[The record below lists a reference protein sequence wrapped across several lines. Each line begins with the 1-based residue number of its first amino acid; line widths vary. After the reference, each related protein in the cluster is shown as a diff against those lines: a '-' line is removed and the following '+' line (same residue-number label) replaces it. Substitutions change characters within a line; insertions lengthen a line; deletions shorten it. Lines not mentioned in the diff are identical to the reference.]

1 MASLAAGT
9 TEERER
15 LLAIDNSFGPR
26 PSVESN
32 EDSHTQVSEAVAA
45 ASGKPRQEEATS
57 RFRYSEPVL
66 HYNSISVDCLFPSD
80 ENAKTGSAQV
90 IERDL
95 GEENDFWNIHVDFVW
110 KPRGFKTGS
119 SDSPDND
126 KHIQALSVS
135 VDNFLT
141 LRLRLDS
148 KPASVTIHLRG
159 GQLLGHFLFPNG
171 PDAAMAFMTA
181 LRAHVNTLILKDED
195 KPGELF
201 AVEKKQR
208 MRRVAPS
215 LTSTSTEPNREG
227 EDFSNLLD
235 DLTLR
240 APSSSSRG
248 GRQQH
253 RTGQRNRRHAPDN
266 GDFGMMVLSQFAKVT
281 QVAREVGDDIST
293 FLDEKKRRAEAER
306 KERERA
312 ARRRALDIYADIVAS
327 TDVERELPP
336 RLCLE
341 EKRGVPVSREVW
353 ERSFDDSGT
362 LTDPVVMRQAI
373 FAGGVEG
380 KARYQ
385 VWPFILGFYP
395 WNSSQAERSHIAH
408 QRKSDYD
415 VLKEKWISLQSSAK
429 AADSV
434 SLTSNPDAITMDR
447 RNRVSKA
454 HADYLETE
462 EQIAKDIVRTDR
474 QVDLYTQ
481 DDAPATL
488 VMGALLNVYATYDNR
503 ITYCQGMSDF
513 LSPIIHVL
521 GVDDESLAFW
531 CFESLMRRIEG
542 NFRVD
547 QSGMRS
553 QLSKLRKLV
562 DIADEELAGFFEQ
575 SDPDYYCCF
584 RWILVRFKRELPFD
598 STPRLWEV
606 LWTRQVGGDHL
617 HVFIAAA
624 LLIAHR
630 RQLLSLQKG
639 AFDCL
644 LRYVNDMSMR
654 IDVDFALREGELC
667 FRKYGAMLE

>member
-1 MASLAAGT
+1 MASLPEGT
-9 TEERER
+9 TEEREQ
-15 LLAIDNSFGPR
+15 LLSIDNAPGPR
-26 PSVESN
+26 ESDEESRTKVSVAIAE
-32 EDSHTQVSEAVAA
+32 

-57 RFRYSEPVL
+57 RYRYSEPVL
-66 HYNSISVDCLFPSD
+66 HYKSISVDCLFPSD
-80 ENAKTGSAQV
+80 ENPRTGSAQV

-110 KPRGFKTGS
+110 KPRGPKTKS
-119 SDSPDND
+119 SDSADND
-126 KHIQALSVS
+126 KQHIQPMSVA
-135 VDNFLT
+135 VDDFLT

-148 KPASVTIHLRG
+148 EPASVTIHLRG
-159 GQLLGHFLFPNG
+159 GKLLGQFLFPNG
-171 PDAAMAFMTA
+171 PDAAMVFMTA
-181 LRAHVNTLILKDED
+181 LRGHVNTLVLED
-195 KPGELF
+195 ADRPGELF
-201 AVEKKQR
+201 AVEKKER

-215 LTSTSTEPNREG
+215 LTSTATEPNRIG
-227 EDFSNLLD
+227 DDFSSLLD

-240 APSSSSRG
+240 APSSSARG
-248 GRQQH
+248 GHQQGSSS
-253 RTGQRNRRHAPDN
+253 RRNRRQTPNN

-281 QVAREVGDDIST
+281 QVAREVGEDIAT

-341 EKRGVPVSREVW
+341 EKRGVPVSRIVW
-353 ERSFDDSGT
+353 EQSFDDSGT
-362 LTDPVVMRQAI
+362 LTDPAVMKQAI
-373 FAGGVEG
+373 FAGGVERN
-380 KARYQ
+380 ARYQ

-395 WNSSQAERSHIAH
+395 WDSSQGERCHIAS
-408 QRKSDYD
+408 QRNSDYEI
-415 VLKEKWISLQSSAK
+415 LKEKWKFLQASAK

-434 SLTSNPDAITMDR
+434 SLTSNPDAVKMDR
-447 RNRVSKA
+447 RKRVSKS
-454 HADYLETE
+454 HAEYLETE

-474 QVDLYTQ
+474 QVNLYMQ

-488 VMGALLNVYATYDNR
+488 VMGTLLNVYATYDNR

-531 CFESLMRRIEG
+531 CFESLMRQIEG

-547 QSGMRS
+547 QTGMRT
-553 QLSKLRKLV
+553 QLSKLQRLV
-562 DIADEELAGFFEQ
+562 EIADEELAGVFEE

-584 RWILVRFKRELPFD
+584 RWILVWFKRELPFE

-606 LWTRQVGGDHL
+606 IWTRQGGGDDL

-667 FRKYGAMLE
+667 FRKYGALLE